1 MASNARDRLR
11 AARANGSPAS
21 RRPGEGNAGGGTTA
35 IERKVRITV
44 DLPESLHK
52 ALRIRVA
59 RDGLDAQSFIR
70 RYLEESLSAE
80 LMEIRKTGTSD

>member
-1 MASNARDRLR
+1 MADSPRDRLR

-21 RRPGEGNAGGGTTA
+21 RRPGEGNAGGGTA
-35 IERKVRITV
+35 AVERKVRITV

-52 ALRIRVA
+52 ALRVRVA

-70 RYLEESLSAE
+70 RYLEEILTAE
-80 LMEIRKTGTSD
+80 LVEIRKDTNLN